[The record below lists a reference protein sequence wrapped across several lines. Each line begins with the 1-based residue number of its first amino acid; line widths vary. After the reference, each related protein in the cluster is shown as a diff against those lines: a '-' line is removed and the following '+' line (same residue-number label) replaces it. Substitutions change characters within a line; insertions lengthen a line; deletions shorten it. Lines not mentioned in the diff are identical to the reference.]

1 MMKYGW
7 FLLTNYF
14 PLHDELCF
22 EEGRLMKAYACGD
35 EEAGAELTRISGR
48 VQRLREKYFLFSV

>member
-1 MMKYGW
+1 M
-7 FLLTNYF
+7 

-35 EEAGAELTRISGR
+35 QEAGEELRRIGKR
-48 VQRLREKYFLFSV
+48 TDFLTEKYWAKEV